1 MRRQLAVSEIALIV
15 LKRKIKK
22 KNLSLIAMSP
32 VFDRKQPTMSSKSQQ
47 KSFKDE
53 PKRVEH
59 KT

>member
-1 MRRQLAVSEIALIV
+1 
-15 LKRKIKK
+15 
-22 KNLSLIAMSP
+22 MSP

-59 KT
+59 KRQWIFQRFMNTRM